1 MNGKQ
6 RVSIC
11 VFLACVTL
19 ILGIL
24 IRTGYYELKSVT
36 VPESTTA
43 AVDDKSAAGEAGED
57 PEAASTTN
65 APETTT
71 EAPATTAAPTTA
83 APTTAPPTTA
93 APQTTAKTTAATTR
107 QTTKQTT
114 RQTTTATTA
123 ASSAQFLSIESSML
137 SSVNTQRVNAGL
149 SMLTSSSQLNYCA
162 RIRAQELLKIMD
174 HTRPNG
180 TAPFTVL
187 AENGVGY
194 SAAGEN
200 IAAGYPGVDSVMN
213 GWMNSTG
220 HRENI
225 LSAKFT
231 QMGSACAYFQ
241 GSPYGYYW
249 VQLFIG

>member
-6 RVSIC
+6 TASIC
-11 VFLACVTL
+11 IFLVCAAL
-19 ILGIL
+19 ILGTL
-24 IRTGYYELKSVT
+24 FKTGIYKWDAAAPVT
-36 VPESTTA
+36 EPAT
-43 AVDDKSAAGEAGED
+43 SAAADENKSEETSAES
-57 PEAASTTN
+57 AAEEQTTEQT
-65 APETTT
+65 ETTT
-71 EAPATTAAPTTA
+71 EAGTTAAKESVVT
-83 APTTAPPTTA
+83 TTA

-114 RQTTTATTA
+114 RQTTAATTA

-162 RIRAQELLKIMD
+162 RIRAQELLTKMD

-200 IAAGYPGVDSVMN
+200 IAAGYPSVDSVMN